1 MNKEEIKETVLK
13 DLFIANYF
21 EELFTTAEESSKQ
34 LQMHSNIVKSFFQI
48 LNLENIKQLVRQDKI
63 SEFIEVLVNFL
74 KNNEEFGKKEK
85 RDFLNGCE
93 NVLFLQSIMLEKNNE
108 AVVINEFRVDKSIKI
123 NKNFLLN
130 RIVAGQY
137 SVIEK
142 LFELSEDIGFDNDKI
157 LKLLFVHQ
165 CRDYEFFKRIISK
178 YSLDINKVGDF
189 GWDLPFEGSFV
200 NAMALMN
207 DEESNSFFN
216 SFMRD
221 YGARVD
227 FNVSLKDLSKNIETN
242 ILEIIVGHEKLEQ
255 KEKLARITS
264 ILTYG
269 NISKENIEQLTKMLI
284 TEKIISV
291 FYQNQVFD
299 ALFSNQN
306 FNSIEF
312 NREAI
317 LNSILSIDNSEE
329 FKEVRTSSNETINPT
344 SIILDKF
351 FRFSSPFELK
361 EQHPLIIWLKTNYKN
376 DKFSINTLITLSK
389 YYKPELNDLGII
401 ELNLPNKMLDIL
413 KMSGLFVPEKRGF
426 LAKIFTKEKSMEVKE
441 VVKSKGELVLVPANN
456 ILPPLLKNNVN
467 NSSSLEFNNQLFSL
481 IKDKDILQFIE
492 AIKFNAEQV
501 NLFGNDSSEDVIYI
515 KNQLPKFL
523 NRSIENYFKY
533 AESNRE
539 ESKNNVMI
547 QLKVLRKKTF
557 EIMSRVL
564 E

>member
-13 DLFIANYF
+13 DLFVANYF
-21 EELFTTAEESSKQ
+21 EELFATAEESSKQ
-34 LQMHSNIVKSFFQI
+34 LKMHSNIVKSFFQI

-63 SEFIEVLVNFL
+63 SEFIDVLVNFL
-74 KNNEEFGKKEK
+74 KNNEEFSKKEK

-93 NVLFLQSIMLEKNNE
+93 NVLFLQSIMLEKNSE

-165 CRDYEFFKRIISK
+165 CRDYGFFKRIISK
-178 YSLDINKVGDF
+178 YNLDINKIGDF
-189 GWDLPFEGSFV
+189 GLDLAVEGSFV
-200 NAMALMN
+200 NAIALMN

-227 FNVSLKDLSKNIETN
+227 FNVKLKDLSKNIETN
-242 ILEIIVGHEKLEQ
+242 ILEIIIDHEKLEQ
-255 KEKLARITS
+255 KEKLARLTS

-269 NISKENIEQLTKMLI
+269 NISKENIEKLTKVII
-284 TEKIISV
+284 TENIISV
-291 FYQNQVFD
+291 FYENPIFD

-306 FNSIEF
+306 FNSMEF

-317 LNSILSIDNSEE
+317 INNILSLDNAKE
-329 FKEVRTSSNETINPT
+329 FNEVRIGSNETVNPT
-344 SIILDKF
+344 SMILDKF
-351 FRFSSPFELK
+351 FRFSSPIELK
-361 EQHPLIIWLKTNYKN
+361 EQHPLVNWLKNNYKN
-376 DKFSINTLITLSK
+376 EKFSINTLITLSK
-389 YYKPELNDLGII
+389 YYKPEINDLGII
-401 ELNLPNKMLDIL
+401 ELNLPSKMLDIL
-413 KMSGLFVPEKRGF
+413 KMSGLFLPEKRGF
-426 LAKIFTKEKSMEVKE
+426 LAKIFTKEKSIEVKE
-441 VVKSKGELVLVPANN
+441 VVKSKGELVVVSNN
-456 ILPPLLKNNVN
+456 ILAPTLKNNVE
-467 NSSSLEFNNQLFSL
+467 NSSSLDFNNQLFSL
-481 IKDKDILQFIE
+481 VKDKDILQFID
-492 AIKFNAEQV
+492 AIRFNAEQV
-501 NLFGNDSSEDVIYI
+501 NLFGSDNSEDVIYI

-523 NRSIENYFKY
+523 NRSMENYFKY
-533 AESNRE
+533 AEHNKE
-539 ESKNNVMI
+539 ESKNNLMI